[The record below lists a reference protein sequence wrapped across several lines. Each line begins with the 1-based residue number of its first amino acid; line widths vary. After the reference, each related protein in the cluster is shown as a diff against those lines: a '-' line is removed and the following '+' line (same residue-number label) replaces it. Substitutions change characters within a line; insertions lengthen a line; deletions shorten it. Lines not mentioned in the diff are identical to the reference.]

1 MRFVNTIADDKHM
14 VKGNIYQ
21 VIKHKVDKSIYY
33 SFHNDKVYRK
43 DYIYSFDDI
52 YYLRNYPKLKLTGH
66 TITNKFLICL
76 YNNVDL
82 PNIKNVKKIP
92 KQYKY
97 LNPLEPT
104 ENNYQTYYV
113 TYQVVS
119 NKLKIKTT
127 IMSEKDSINFIKY
140 RKNILRNVKD

>member
-1 MRFVNTIADDKHM
+1 MNKKIIYYFFILLLTLLSCKTKKHTTNKNTQNLIEKELKIFMRFVNTIADDKHM

-82 PNIKNVKKIP
+82 PNIKNVKK
-92 KQYKY
+92 
-97 LNPLEPT
+97 
-104 ENNYQTYYV
+104 YQ
-113 TYQVVS
+113 
-119 NKLKIKTT
+119 N
-127 IMSEKDSINFIKY
+127 SINT
-140 RKNILRNVKD
+140 